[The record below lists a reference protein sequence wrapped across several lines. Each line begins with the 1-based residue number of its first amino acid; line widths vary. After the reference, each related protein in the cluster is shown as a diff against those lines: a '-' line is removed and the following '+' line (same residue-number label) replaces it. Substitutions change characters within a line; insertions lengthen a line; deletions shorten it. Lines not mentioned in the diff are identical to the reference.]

1 MIAETVEILKPCQKK
16 QGTEKLFTFLILNI
30 AITVGL
36 MLIKQGQKHKFQI
49 GNIAVNVAKKMGIN
63 FEKQKPADYRTD
75 ERNEQIKIKV
85 EKMKEARKKNI
96 NSDIV

>member
-1 MIAETVEILKPCQKK
+1 
-16 QGTEKLFTFLILNI
+16 
-30 AITVGL
+30 
-36 MLIKQGQKHKFQI
+36 
-49 GNIAVNVAKKMGIN
+49 MGIN
-63 FEKQKPADYRTD
+63 FEKQKPADYRTN